1 MRVRRVLLMLRI
13 QLRYHLV
20 RTRNPRSGRG
30 LLRRFMNTTHIDT
43 TPDGDD
49 RRSDDIQ
56 NGHRPAQV
64 EQAAQAPQGQQPPAK
79 PPRLVLL
86 VRHGQTTFNVEQRLP
101 GQLPGVALTEEG
113 RRQAYQAAVALA
125 AVPLSAVLSSPLE
138 RARDTAEILARG
150 WGVTVRE
157 DPRLMDTDV
166 VRWAGKKI
174 DEIAKEDPAW
184 KAFLDNP
191 LQPPEG
197 VESFTSVQQRV
208 VAVVE
213 DVLCDPSFGNYVV
226 LVAHADVVKLIVA
239 HYTGVP
245 LTGARFLSV
254 GNASLSALAFTEHNP
269 PHLLAMNWTPTP
281 GWLVPPLPKPQQ
293 EPQAAAGGSEPA
305 ASADGATMEAGEAPQ
320 APEHAPA

>member
-1 MRVRRVLLMLRI
+1 MRVRRVSLMLRI
-13 QLRYHLV
+13 RLRYYV
-20 RTRNPRSGRG
+20 ARMRNPHRTRG
-30 LLRRFMNTTHIDT
+30 LLRRFMETTHSDIHYN
-43 TPDGDD
+43 GDD
-49 RRSDDIQ
+49 RLSPETR
-56 NGHRPAQV
+56 NGNHPATV
-64 EQAAQAPQGQQPPAK
+64 EQASQPERQPSK

-125 AVPLSAVLSSPLE
+125 AVPLSAVISSPLE

-150 WGVTVRE
+150 WGIAVRE
-157 DPRLMDTDV
+157 DPRLKDTDV

-174 DEIAKEDPAW
+174 DEVSKEDPAW

-191 LQPPEG
+191 LEPPEG
-197 VESFTSVQQRV
+197 VESFASVQQRT

-213 DVLCDPSFGNYVV
+213 DVLRDPALGHYIV

-245 LTGARFLSV
+245 LLGARFLSV
-254 GNASLSALAFTEHNP
+254 GNASLSALAFSENNP

-281 GWLVPPLPKPQQ
+281 GWLVPPLPNPQQ
-293 EPQAAAGGSEPA
+293 QPQTTGGVSEQASSAATTE
-305 ASADGATMEAGEAPQ
+305 TGEAPT
-320 APEHAPA
+320 APEQTASPSR